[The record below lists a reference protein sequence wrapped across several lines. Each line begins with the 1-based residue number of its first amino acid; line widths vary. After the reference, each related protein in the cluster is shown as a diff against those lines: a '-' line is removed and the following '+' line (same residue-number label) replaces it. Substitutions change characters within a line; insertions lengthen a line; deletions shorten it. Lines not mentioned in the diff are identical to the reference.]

1 MGSPKARVPFF
12 DGERLQLPTLEDED
26 IEKIDGLDR
35 GERICNKADEKRS
48 RLWHVLRKSW
58 VVGRDYAEQ
67 RYRCIRITLR
77 RCCPV
82 DGGVRTCMA
91 LGGRSYVALGAPLYA
106 LNKNLMSPILRARK
120 AATSCCRCSAVG
132 STREKTNR
140 LENTEIVSSK
150 VDFQVDRTR
159 LKPQSAQ
166 CARIPALSEHLQRL
180 DYFL

>member
-1 MGSPKARVPFF
+1 
-12 DGERLQLPTLEDED
+12 
-26 IEKIDGLDR
+26 LDR
-35 GERICNKADEKRS
+35 GERICNKADENGLVYGMSYEKLEWYTGITPKKDTAVLELHCAKMLSSGLWRS
-48 RLWHVLRKSW
+48 NMYLV
-58 VVGRDYAEQ
+58 
-67 RYRCIRITLR
+67 
-77 RCCPV
+77 
-82 DGGVRTCMA
+82 

-106 LNKNLMSPILRARK
+106 LNKNLMYPIPGARK

-132 STREKTNR
+132 STREKTNG